1 MTKKVLSLLGL
12 CCLFFLSSCMTY
24 TYQDAKKI
32 IPEEPQAAATEIII
46 PSTPTPE
53 PEEKQD
59 LRPIEVV
66 LIPLP
71 CNAEKT
77 LLDTII
83 READE
88 GGYDLIG
95 FTGETEALVYVASLV
110 KTPVYWTQQGKVITS
125 PLSITQ
131 TSGEFPLVTLE
142 NGQEFRV
149 TLVDIQETT
158 VFQALRAESDQSRWE
173 SIIAKE
179 HPSREQAI
187 QPILA
192 YEAETPL
199 LVLASLGEP
208 SAADWFET
216 AADHPYRIPVSWP
229 IVENLLVHRFLDSW
243 RMTHYQAASAPG
255 ITWELG
261 TETMTYTERVDFLFS
276 KGLIPIRTTT
286 IDIGEG
292 QKERLPYEQRSALTG
307 TFIIP

>member
-110 KTPVYWTQQGKVITS
+110 KTPVYWTQQGKVIPPCHIGKRTGIPCDSGRHPGDNRISSS
-125 PLSITQ
+125 PGRIRS
-131 TSGEFPLVTLE
+131 
-142 NGQEFRV
+142 
-149 TLVDIQETT
+149 
-158 VFQALRAESDQSRWE
+158 
-173 SIIAKE
+173 K
-179 HPSREQAI
+179 
-187 QPILA
+187 
-192 YEAETPL
+192 
-199 LVLASLGEP
+199 SLGINYCKGT
-208 SAADWFET
+208 SFERT
-216 AADHPYRIPVSWP
+216 G
-229 IVENLLVHRFLDSW
+229 DS
-243 RMTHYQAASAPG
+243 TH
-255 ITWELG
+255 
-261 TETMTYTERVDFLFS
+261 FS
-276 KGLIPIRTTT
+276 I
-286 IDIGEG
+286 
-292 QKERLPYEQRSALTG
+292 
-307 TFIIP
+307 